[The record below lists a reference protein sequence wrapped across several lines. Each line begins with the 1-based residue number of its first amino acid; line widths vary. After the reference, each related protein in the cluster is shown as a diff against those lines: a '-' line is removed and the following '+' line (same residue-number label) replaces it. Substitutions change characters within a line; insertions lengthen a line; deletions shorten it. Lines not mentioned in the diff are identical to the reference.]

1 MRLLSVFSIRP
12 FAFVL
17 CISCAAPA
25 ATLERALN
33 RMYNFDFNSA
43 DQEINSYIAGHPEDP
58 LGYTFRASAL
68 LFRELDR
75 LSILEAEFFSNNKRV
90 MSEKKLSPDAKL
102 KDRFLAAIEQSKAM
116 ARARL
121 VADAYEKNALFALC
135 LNAGLITDYMGLIE
149 KRQLGSIAHAK
160 ESHSYAVKLLK
171 IDPGYTDAY
180 LTTGL
185 TEYLLG
191 TVPFFV
197 KWFVR
202 FEEAEGNK
210 TVAVERL
217 KAVVDRGKYLGPFA
231 KILLA
236 IIDVRE
242 KRPLAAEM
250 KLAELSRDFPENSLF
265 KKELEKLRSKLR

>member
-1 MRLLSVFSIRP
+1 MKHSSAFSAKLFFLI
-12 FAFVL
+12 L
-17 CISCAAPA
+17 CSSYWLEA
-25 ATLERALN
+25 ATIERALN

-43 DQEINSYIAGHPEDP
+43 DQEMNAYISEHPEDP
-58 LGYTFRASAL
+58 LGYAFRASAL

-75 LSILEAEFFSNNKRV
+75 LAILEAEFFSSNKRV
-90 MSEKKLSPDAKL
+90 MNEKKLNPDAKL
-102 KDRFLAAIEQSKAM
+102 KERFLASIEQSKAM
-116 ARARL
+116 GRARL
-121 VADAYEKNALFALC
+121 VADPNESNALFALC
-135 LNAGLITDYMGLIE
+135 LDAGLITDYMGLIE
-149 KRQLGSIAHAK
+149 KRQLGSLTHAK

-171 IDPGYTDAY
+171 IDPGFTDAY

-210 TVAVERL
+210 TLAVERL
-217 KAVVDRGKYLGPFA
+217 NSVVYKGKYLGPFA

-250 KLAELSRDFPENSLF
+250 KLAELSRDFPENPLF
-265 KKELEKLRSKLR
+265 RKELEKLRPKLR